1 MDNVL
6 KGIFNTNVTKNT
18 EQSDIVSKVKKI
30 RKLPE
35 ARQTH
40 ILSKDTQDI
49 NNLLNELTNILKA
62 HSIESYSEM
71 ST

>member
-6 KGIFNTNVTKNT
+6 KGIFDTNVTKNT
-18 EQSDIVSKVKKI
+18 EPSDIVSKVKKI

-40 ILSKDTQDI
+40 ILSKDTHDM
-49 NNLLNELTNILKA
+49 NNLLNELTSILKA